1 MSPGRGTGSGSG
13 PDIGPGEL
21 PHRVRVTAP
30 QRDARRRADRPS
42 RRSELTEQ
50 TALGEIYLAA
60 LLRAQLRLGL
70 AVLSVAALVLADTR
84 ASADTDEDRAGRDRM
99 IALAETVG
107 IPLLFLLVPQ
117 VAAVRLGPA
126 PLPWVVVGL
135 TLYPVAALGARF
147 YVAQCERLERDFVDL
162 VAQQ

>member
-70 AVLSVAALVLADTR
+70 AVLSVAAVVL
-84 ASADTDEDRAGRDRM
+84 
-99 IALAETVG
+99 VG

>member
-1 MSPGRGTGSGSG
+1 MTPGRGTGAGSD
-13 PDIGPGEL
+13 PGPGEV

-30 QRDARRRADRPS
+30 QREARRRADRPS
-42 RRSELTEQ
+42 RSAELAQQ

-70 AVLSVAALVLADTR
+70 AVLSVAAVVLA
-84 ASADTDEDRAGRDRM
+84 
-99 IALAETVG
+99 G

-117 VAAVRLGPA
+117 VATTRIGPA

-135 TLYPVAALGARF
+135 AVYPVVAFGARF
-147 YVAQCERLERDFVDL
+147 YVAQCERLERDFVEL
-162 VAQQ
+162 VSQQ

>member
-70 AVLSVAALVLADTR
+70 AVLSVAAVVL
-84 ASADTDEDRAGRDRM
+84 
-99 IALAETVG
+99 VG

-126 PLPWVVVGL
+126 PLPWVLVGL
-135 TLYPVAALGARF
+135 ALYPVAALGARF

>member
-1 MSPGRGTGSGSG
+1 MIWAIEAKVLRWMRTKPYW
-13 PDIGPGEL
+13 

-42 RRSELTEQ
+42 RSAELAQQ

-70 AVLSVAALVLADTR
+70 AVLSVAAVVLA
-84 ASADTDEDRAGRDRM
+84 
-99 IALAETVG
+99 G

-117 VAAVRLGPA
+117 VATTRIGPA

-135 TLYPVAALGARF
+135 AVYPVVAFGARF
-147 YVAQCERLERDFVDL
+147 YVAQCERLERDFVEL
-162 VAQQ
+162 VSQQ